1 MPNELSRSTS
11 RSLSPFGGS
20 TLRPFSPLR
29 EMTDWMNQAVAGDMP
44 ATGARQWIPAVE
56 VRQRDNN
63 IIVSADLPGIDQK
76 DVKVEVQDHTLVIQG
91 ERKEE
96 RTEQRQGWRRSEMS
110 YGSFFRA
117 IPLPESARP
126 DQAKADFRNGV
137 LEITVPVTEA
147 KSNRREIPVTTK

>member
-1 MPNELSRSTS
+1 MANELSRSSS
-11 RSLSPFGGS
+11 RSLSPIGGS
-20 TLRPFSPLR
+20 TLRPFSLLR
-29 EMTDWMNQAVAGDMP
+29 EMTDLMNQAFAGDMP

-56 VRQRDNN
+56 VRRRDNN

-96 RTEQRQGWRRSEMS
+96 HTEQRQGWRRSEMS

-117 IPLPESARP
+117 IPLPEGARP